1 MDIKQLQRVAEMSS
15 DEVDALPFGAI
26 VIDASGT
33 IIRYNQF
40 EARLS
45 NLDANRVIGKNFF
58 RDIAP
63 CTAVSAFEGRMRD
76 FVASEERYSVTFDYR
91 FTFAHGPVD
100 VEISFMKLPADG
112 TILIA
117 VDRVGSPPNSSN
129 AAVT

>member
-1 MDIKQLQRVAEMSS
+1 MDVKQLQRVAKMRPE
-15 DEVDALPFGAI
+15 EVDALPFGAI

-45 NLDANRVIGKNFF
+45 KLDAKRVIGKNFF

-63 CTAVSAFEGRMRD
+63 CTAVQAFEGRMRE
-76 FVASEERYSVTFDYR
+76 FIASEEQYRVTFDYR
-91 FTFAHGPVD
+91 FNFPHGVAD
-100 VEISFMKLPADG
+100 VEISFMKLPSDD

-117 VDRVGSPPNSSN
+117 VDRLGLPPSLD
-129 AAVT
+129 